1 MGIKVMGDG
10 DCLVTARIT
19 NLSRIKKDHGFIT
32 DWRIARMEMQS
43 ADLSADY
50 GITQIDAA

>member
-1 MGIKVMGDG
+1 MGDG

-32 DWRIARMEMQS
+32 DWRIARIEMQS